1 MQRIFIFLIVITT
14 IANAQ
19 SEDVLYCFDFGGA
32 FQDVAPGYTAVS
44 RVYHSPRYLWIDN
57 VAETEYY
64 DLKNPLLKDFVSNDE
79 GEFRLG
85 LDNGSYFITLIM
97 HDARSKH
104 GPFNIF
110 VQDSLVSS
118 DITLEVSDTLLL
130 SYPARVNEQV
140 LKIRLLSPSH
150 HESFIL
156 NGLTIRGQAG
166 KSLRTLFKEAP
177 PDRLPGVDQVFK
189 KGLVDTRLTLKTYC
203 DWLLAHRLPNDFLGD
218 YESEEKGTRYWWYT
232 SAYPIRTLLAA
243 YDIFGEKDYL
253 NAATRILDKL
263 VEEQLPNGAWHQ
275 TYRNKPTSRLD
286 KSELDS
292 IMTTQWMNLAD
303 IGSIATALGVS
314 IQYVD
319 AHRKEKYEQSLK
331 RFCREWALQWQ
342 RPSGGFTNGMESGV
356 ARKRE
361 YSVATATQTAAFTA
375 LYCVSGEKQILS
387 VAERAAWYLLH
398 NWKQDGRPISHAHI
412 SVKEGAVY
420 DQPVTHFGDNFYYS
434 DGILM
439 LYHHTEDSLLKNKIE
454 QVYGWYLK
462 GEKGLLNALDNR
474 SWFPLQDA
482 WNNSKTAGIPLA
494 FLVYQ
499 QTCNDAAIDRAIAMF
514 KRFLCTP
521 SFARRIGIMV
531 EDADLAWGKHSL
543 QTWAGCSVSATGFAG
558 LSIAEMIKPGVVF
571 LRR

>member
-1 MQRIFIFLIVITT
+1 MQRICIFLLFVTGL
-14 IANAQ
+14 ANAQ
-19 SEDVLYCFDFGGA
+19 RGDVLYCFDFGGA
-32 FQDVAPGYTAVS
+32 FQDIAPGYTAVS

-57 VAETEYY
+57 VREIEYY
-64 DLKNPLLKDFVSNDE
+64 HLENPLLKDFVSSDK

-97 HDARSKH
+97 HDACSEH
-104 GPFNIF
+104 GPFSIF
-110 VQDSLVSS
+110 IQDSLVTSN
-118 DITLEVSDTLLL
+118 ITVEASDTLFL
-130 SYPARVNEQV
+130 SYPARINDQV

-150 HESFIL
+150 QGSFIL

-166 KSLRTLFKEAP
+166 KSLRKLFEKAP
-177 PDRLPGVDQVFK
+177 PDQLPTVDEVFEI
-189 KGLVDTRLTLKTYC
+189 GLVDTRQTLKSYC
-203 DWLLAHRLPNDFLGD
+203 DWLLAHRLPNGFLGD
-218 YESEEKGTRYWWYT
+218 YERGAKGTRYWWYT

-243 YDIFGEKDYL
+243 YDIFAEERYL
-253 NAATRILDKL
+253 KAVTQILDKL
-263 VEEQLPNGAWHQ
+263 VQEQLPNGAWHQ
-275 TYRNKPTSRLD
+275 TYRNKPTSKLGT
-286 KSELDS
+286 SELDS

-319 AHRKEKYEQSLK
+319 AQRKERYEQSLK
-331 RFCREWALQWQ
+331 RFCREWAMQWQ
-342 RPSGGFTNGMESGV
+342 QPSGGFTNGMESGV

-375 LYCVSGEKQILS
+375 LYCANGDKQFLR
-387 VAERAAWYLLH
+387 VAEHAAWFLLQ
-398 NWKQDGRPISHAHI
+398 NWKRDGRPISHAHI
-412 SVKEGAVY
+412 SIKEGAVY
-420 DQPVTHFGDNFYYS
+420 NQPVTHFGDNLYYS

-462 GEKGLLNALDNR
+462 GEKGLLNALHNR
-474 SWFPLQDA
+474 SWFALQDA

-499 QTCNDAAIDRAIAMF
+499 RICNDAAIDRAIAMF

-521 SFARRIGIMV
+521 AFAHRIGIMV
-531 EDADLAWGKHSL
+531 EDADLPWGKHSL
-543 QTWAGCSVSATGFAG
+543 QTWACCSISATGFAG
-558 LSIAEMIKPGVVF
+558 LSVAEMIRPGVVF
-571 LRR
+571 IRR